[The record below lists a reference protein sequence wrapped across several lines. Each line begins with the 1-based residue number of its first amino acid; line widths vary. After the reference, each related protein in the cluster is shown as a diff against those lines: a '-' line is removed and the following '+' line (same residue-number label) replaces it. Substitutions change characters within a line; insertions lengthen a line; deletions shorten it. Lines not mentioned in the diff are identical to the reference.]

1 MERRTVSPL
10 TRRRGRAPW
19 VAALILVLT
28 LVPALVAGAAV
39 DDTSVVSMATDG
51 TPADGPSGPGVV
63 VSTNGRYVVFES
75 TADNL
80 SDADDDSVVNLYLRD
95 RETGETKLVSR
106 ASGAAGVPDAGR
118 LTSRTVPNSLLWMN
132 TSVYASLSKSL
143 RFVARDS

>member
-63 VSTNGRYVVFES
+63 VSPNGRYVVFES

-80 SDADDDSVVNLYLRD
+80 SDADDDSVVNLYVRD
-95 RETGETKLVSR
+95 LETGETKLISR
-106 ASGAAGVPDAGR
+106 ASGAAGAGADADSTNAAISPGGAR
-118 LTSRTVPNSLLWMN
+118 
-132 TSVYASLSKSL
+132 Y
-143 RFVARDS
+143 VAF